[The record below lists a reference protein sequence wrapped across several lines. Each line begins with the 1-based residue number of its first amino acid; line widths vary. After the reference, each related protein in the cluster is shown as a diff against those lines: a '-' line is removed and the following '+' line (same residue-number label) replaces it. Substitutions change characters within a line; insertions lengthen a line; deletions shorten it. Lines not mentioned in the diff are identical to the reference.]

1 MNRILKDLDLALLKL
16 LNDLKK
22 PYWPPGLLLVPF
34 KKGVK
39 SIIEYLKKVDSYK
52 EIKT

>member
-22 PYWPPGLLLVPF
+22 ALLASWSPPCPL
-34 KKGVK
+34 
-39 SIIEYLKKVDSYK
+39 
-52 EIKT
+52 